1 MYLLETL
8 HKLIDGLGE
17 LPGIIDLRKARYDQR
32 FASAE
37 RVNLFRGVYG
47 DAATAEKAIP
57 ATKPSGYDNE
67 APAAMY
73 DERTRQV
80 YAGDYP
86 VLFWLQKLLGENAS
100 RVFDIGGHIGVGY

>member
-37 RVNLFRGVYG
+37 RVNLFRGV
-47 DAATAEKAIP
+47 
-57 ATKPSGYDNE
+57 
-67 APAAMY
+67 
-73 DERTRQV
+73 
-80 YAGDYP
+80 
-86 VLFWLQKLLGENAS
+86 W
-100 RVFDIGGHIGVGY
+100 